1 MTTRIEKLP
10 RVRRLIAQRMQESL
24 AGSAQLTSV
33 VEADLTAIMDLRE
46 TMAARWK
53 SENGASLSP
62 LAFVA
67 RATCLALG
75 RHERLNATLDL
86 DQGEIALPDHVNL
99 GLAVETPAGLMVPN
113 IKGAQGLDVGAMA
126 LAIDGIAARTRARK
140 IGLEDIEGG
149 TFTVTNTG
157 SRGSMLD
164 TPILNPP
171 EVGILAV
178 GSVVRRP
185 IAVGPRG
192 NESLVFRDI
201 ANLCLTYD
209 HRLVD
214 GADAAR
220 FLVDVASV
228 LATHDFAHEL
238 ETVDA

>member
-10 RVRRLIAQRMQESL
+10 RVRKLIAQHMQESL

-33 VEADLTAIMDLRE
+33 IEADLTSVMDLRE
-46 TMAARWK
+46 TLAARWK

-75 RHERLNATLDL
+75 RHERLNAALDVERS
-86 DQGEIALPDHVNL
+86 EIALHDHVNL
-99 GLAVETPAGLMVPN
+99 GLAVDTPAGLMVPN
-113 IKGAQGLDVGAMA
+113 IKGAQELDVGAMA
-126 LAIDGIAARTRARK
+126 VAIGDIAARTRDRK
-140 IGLEDIEGG
+140 IALEDIEGG
-149 TFTVTNTG
+149 TFTITNTG
-157 SRGSMLD
+157 SRGSLLD
-164 TPILNPP
+164 TPILNAP

-185 IAVGPRG
+185 VASGPRG
-192 NESLVFRDI
+192 EERVVVRDI

-228 LATHDFAHEL
+228 LETHDFAREL
-238 ETVDA
+238 EVGDV

>member
-1 MTTRIEKLP
+1 MTTRTEKLP
-10 RVRRLIAQRMQESL
+10 RVRKLIAQRMRESL

-33 VEADLTAIMDLRE
+33 VEADLTSIMDLRE
-46 TMAARWK
+46 SVAVRWK
-53 SENGASLSP
+53 AENGASLSP

-75 RHERLNATLDL
+75 RHERLNATIDVE
-86 DQGEIALPDHVNL
+86 QGQVALHDHVNL
-99 GLAVETPAGLMVPN
+99 GLAVDTPAGLMVPN

-126 LAIDGIAARTRARK
+126 VAIADIAERTRGRK

-157 SRGSMLD
+157 SRGSLLD

-185 IAVGPRG
+185 VAVGPRG
-192 NESLVFRDI
+192 EESLVFRDV

-228 LATHDFAHEL
+228 LATHDFAREL